1 MYNVRVTGK
10 YVCSVGSDEEE
21 SENEKWGRQREGGI
35 EGGVIK
41 PVEGQ
46 RHISSG

>member
-1 MYNVRVTGK
+1 VR
-10 YVCSVGSDEEE
+10 SDEEE
-21 SENEKWGRQREGGI
+21 NKKNKSRGGRERGI